1 MEGITSILTDKID
14 HITHIDKNNQIW
26 YLYTGEIEDDLIIL
40 KCEND
45 ITLIL
50 CYRDIKNGECIPVR
64 KDDLNYFYK
73 E

>member
-1 MEGITSILTDKID
+1 MEGITSILTGKND

-26 YLYTGEIEDDLIIL
+26 SLYSGEIEEDLIIL

-50 CYRDIKNGECIPVR
+50 CYYDIKNNRYIPVK